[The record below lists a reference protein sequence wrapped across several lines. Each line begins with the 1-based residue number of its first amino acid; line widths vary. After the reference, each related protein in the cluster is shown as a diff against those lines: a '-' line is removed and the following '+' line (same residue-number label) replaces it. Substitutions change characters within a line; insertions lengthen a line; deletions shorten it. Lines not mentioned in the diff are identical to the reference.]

1 MKNCWMFVITGML
14 LIVTTTGFGRMA
26 YGVILPFMQEGMNF
40 TTTQSGY
47 LGTMLFL
54 GYLLTVGI
62 SGVLTTHIGAKNV
75 LLVGGACVIL
85 GLIGLVFVAN
95 FWWAAI
101 TLFLAGAGSA
111 LVYTPLLSIAI
122 NLYPKKRGTVMG
134 LLMSGAGIGMLLS
147 GLMVPFLLHQLP
159 ELGWRGAWLIFG
171 VLTNRRIVSNQ
182 VLYRKTTFGEGM
194 LFITKRDNEC
204 YGSSE

>member
-1 MKNCWMFVITGML
+1 M
-14 LIVTTTGFGRMA
+14 
-26 YGVILPFMQEGMNF
+26 
-40 TTTQSGY
+40 
-47 LGTMLFL
+47 
-54 GYLLTVGI
+54 GI
-62 SGVLTTHIGAKNV
+62 SGILTTHIGAKNV
-75 LLVGGACVIL
+75 LLAGGACVIL

-147 GLMVPFLLHQLP
+147 CLMVPFLLHQLP
-159 ELGWRGAWLIFG
+159 ELGWRGAWLIFA
-171 VLTNRRIVSNQ
+171 VLTLIVVLLAFCTIKQPSSIQKNNVWRRHVIYYKVGQ
-182 VLYRKTTFGEGM
+182 
-194 LFITKRDNEC
+194 
-204 YGSSE
+204 

>member
-1 MKNCWMFVITGML
+1 MKNYWMFVITGML
-14 LIVTTTGFGRMA
+14 LIVTTTGFGSMA

-62 SGVLTTHIGAKNV
+62 SGILTTHIGAKNV
-75 LLVGGACVIL
+75 LLAGGACVIL

-159 ELGWRGAWLIFG
+159 ALGWRGAWLIFA
-171 VLTNRRIVSNQ
+171 VLTLIVVLLAFCTIKQPSSKQKNNVWRRHVI
-182 VLYRKTTFGEGM
+182 YYKA
-194 LFITKRDNEC
+194 
-204 YGSSE
+204 